1 MVAFSKKREYAHLSF
16 RQFYFFFLLIMATGV
31 IKTKT
36 DKGFGFISVQGSD
49 DVFFHHS
56 ACNGQ
61 FDNLQ
66 IGSTVQFDIEKGE
79 KGLKAAN
86 VVAADGAAE
95 SAAPDMDMA
104 A

>member
-1 MVAFSKKREYAHLSF
+1 
-16 RQFYFFFLLIMATGV
+16 MATGI

-36 DKGFGFISVQGSD
+36 DKGFGFITVQGSD

-66 IGSTVQFDIEKGE
+66 EGQTVQFDIEKGE
-79 KGLKAAN
+79 KGPKASN
-86 VVAADGAAE
+86 VVAADAA
-95 SAAPDMDMA
+95 AM
-104 A
+104 